1 MDKEIIKEELTYCPI
16 CKESLILI
24 LPSAIMGADFKVHR
38 MCACER
44 EKEEQERLEREHRQ
58 KSMELERNRS
68 VCFHDK
74 RMCDWNFDHDN
85 GRTPAMEKAKL
96 YVEYWD
102 DVRKNGAGLL
112 LWGGIG
118 SGKTYLAACIAN
130 ALLEKDKKV
139 LMTDFVS
146 ITNISMY
153 DIQEYVQSLS
163 AYDLLIIDDLGAERK
178 TEYAVQNIF
187 DVVNRRWESGKPLIV
202 TTNLSLEDIHQEK
215 DLAKGRI
222 YDRLLDMCTPVMVI
236 GESKRIDSAEKKK
249 DFFKEIFITEKGE
262 KQK

>member
-1 MDKEIIKEELTYCPI
+1 MDKGKEKQEQKYCPV
-16 CKESLILI
+16 CRESLELV
-24 LPSAIMGADFKVHR
+24 LPNAIMGVDFKVRR

-44 EKEEQERLEREHRQ
+44 AKEEQQRLEREQRQ
-58 KSMELERNRS
+58 RSMELERNRS

-74 RMCDWNFDHDN
+74 RMLDWNFAHDN

-96 YVEYWD
+96 YVGHWD

-130 ALLEKDKKV
+130 ALLEQGKKV

-163 AYDLLIIDDLGAERK
+163 TYDLLIIDDLGAERK

-202 TTNLSLEDIHQEK
+202 TTNLSLEDIHQET

-236 GESKRIDSAEKKK
+236 GESKRVEYAEKKK
-249 DFFKEIFITEKGE
+249 DFFKGIFTTEEGVKN
-262 KQK
+262 

>member
-1 MDKEIIKEELTYCPI
+1 MDKEKMKEELMYCPI
-16 CKESLILI
+16 CKEALELV
-24 LPSAIMGADFKVHR
+24 LPNAIMGVDFKVHR

-44 EKEEQERLEREHRQ
+44 VKEAQEKMEREQYQRR
-58 KSMELERNRS
+58 MELERNRS
-68 VCFHDK
+68 LCFHDK
-74 RMCDWNFDHDN
+74 RMLNWNFDYDN
-85 GRTPAMEKAKL
+85 GRTSTMEKAKL
-96 YVEYWD
+96 YVEHWD

-118 SGKTYLAACIAN
+118 SGKTYLAACIGN
-130 ALLEKDKKV
+130 ALLEQGKKV

-146 ITNISMY
+146 ITNISVY

-187 DVVNRRWESGKPLIV
+187 DVINRRWESGKPLIV
-202 TTNLSLEDIHQEK
+202 TTNLSLEDIHQET
-215 DLAKGRI
+215 DLVKGRI

-236 GESKRIDSAEKKK
+236 GESKRIESAEKKK
-249 DFFKEIFITEKGE
+249 DFFKGIFTTEEGE
-262 KQK
+262 KN